1 MQVKRVVEV
10 IQDFPELGKR
20 IKQVREK
27 DERSLTQICREAGI
41 SRAYWYQLEAE
52 DLRAPA
58 TEEIVRK
65 IEAVLGVDLGVK
77 FDR

>member
-10 IQDFPELGKR
+10 IQDFPGLGKL

-27 DERSLTQICREAGI
+27 DERSLAQICREAGI

-58 TEEIVRK
+58 TEEIIRK